1 MHFITLNRVVHKST
15 VQVDTFEMDVRVKDI
30 VAIHDGLIVV
40 GHHQFNIVESR
51 RDVHDKI
58 REAGMTWE

>member
-1 MHFITLNRVVHKST
+1 MHFITLKRVVHKST
-15 VQVDTFEMDVRVKDI
+15 VQVDTFEMDIRIKDI

-40 GHHQFNIVESR
+40 GNHQFNIVESK

-58 REAGMTWE
+58 REAGTTWD